1 MVQRRLKRCPRR
13 REIGV
18 LVLKVITVS
27 TRPGRIG
34 PLITG
39 WFRGFAEQHGG
50 FKVEVIDLAEVD
62 LPLFDEPNHP
72 LLRQYEHDYTK
83 AWSKSISSADAFVI
97 VTPEYNYFTPPTLVN
112 ALDYLSHEWN
122 YKPAGLVSYG
132 GLSGGLRAAQA
143 VKPLLSSL
151 KIVPLPEGVAIPFVT
166 QHLNEAKT
174 TFHANEMHELAAT
187 KLLDELKKWATVLQ
201 PLHNNQ

>member
-1 MVQRRLKRCPRR
+1 M
-13 REIGV
+13 
-18 LVLKVITVS
+18 LVLKIITVS

-34 PLITG
+34 PLITD

-62 LPLFDEPNHP
+62 LPLFDEPQHP
-72 LLRQYEHDYTK
+72 MLRQYEHEHSK
-83 AWSKSISSADAFVI
+83 GWSKTISAADAFVI
-97 VTPEYNYFTPPTLVN
+97 VTPEYNYFTPATLVN
-112 ALDYLSHEWN
+112 ALDYLSYEWN

-132 GLSGGLRAAQA
+132 GISGGLRAAQA

-166 QHLNEAKT
+166 QHLDEAKT
-174 TFHANEMHELAAT
+174 IFHASEMHELAAT
-187 KLLDELKKWATVLQ
+187 KLLDELQKWATALQ
-201 PLHNNQ
+201 PLHANQ